1 MCGCHGDEWCWR
13 RRGSVAFLPLVSL
26 WSSSLH
32 PHSGGTSVSVVS
44 KEAAAADKQLL
55 CSLMASLWRQHD
67 CGAKWQTSLR
77 LSSYRSLP
85 LVFVE
90 RFIPSHASKNT
101 HSNTHTHSKTT
112 SRWQSNFGSRGLSI
126 MPKAPARMWSKEEDI
141 RDSWYYLSR
150 KTMQMLVL
158 SNFTQSYYMH
168 AQTHTERLK
177 RSAPDAHSHRRHTC
191 TSMLSGEMKTRPW
204 SRNQKQK
211 KYAEWRA

>member
-55 CSLMASLWRQHD
+55 CSLMGSLWRQHD

-77 LSSYRSLP
+77 LSSYRSRP

-101 HSNTHTHSKTT
+101 HKHTHTQKQHQGGKVTLGPGDSHLCRKHLQGCEVRRRTLGIHGIT
-112 SRWQSNFGSRGLSI
+112 SPGKQCKCSC
-126 MPKAPARMWSKEEDI
+126 
-141 RDSWYYLSR
+141 Y
-150 KTMQMLVL
+150 
-158 SNFTQSYYMH
+158 
-168 AQTHTERLK
+168 QTL
-177 RSAPDAHSHRRHTC
+177 HSHTTWMRKHIQRD
-191 TSMLSGEMKTRPW
+191 
-204 SRNQKQK
+204 
-211 KYAEWRA
+211 